1 MQTSQHSSN
10 IKKHGCPCFLY
21 FHPEKGLSCFLTRF
35 SLPRIFLMRFFMCF
49 LLGFLVGFFMSY
61 FFMGFFRSRFLMRFL
76 LSWFFMGFGFFSLGN
91 RFFGSS
97 LGSSRFFLGSCFFLR
112 FSFFLRFG
120 GCFFLS

>member
-76 LSWFFMGFGFFSLGN
+76 LSWFFMGFGFF
-91 RFFGSS
+91 
-97 LGSSRFFLGSCFFLR
+97 
-112 FSFFLRFG
+112 LRFG
-120 GCFFLS
+120 GCFFLSQNLFLFLQCEFFL